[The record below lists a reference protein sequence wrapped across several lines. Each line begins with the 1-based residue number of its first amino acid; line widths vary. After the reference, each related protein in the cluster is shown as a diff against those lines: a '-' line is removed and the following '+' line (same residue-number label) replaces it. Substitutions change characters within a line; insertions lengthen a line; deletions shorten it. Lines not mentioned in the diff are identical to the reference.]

1 MSGTCRLR
9 LTIIAFGEKERHYR
23 PLMIVW
29 LLIYHFRKPRDI
41 ITLQIV
47 VGEVFKMILLTQR
60 NDREILSIKHS
71 RQIFQLVRAKVVSK
85 IPPNLSVSDLQILV

>member
-1 MSGTCRLR
+1 M
-9 LTIIAFGEKERHYR
+9 IAFGEKERHYR

-29 LLIYHFRKPRDI
+29 LLIYHIREPRDI

-47 VGEVFKMILLTQR
+47 VGESSRFAHAN